1 MSVEVQDR
9 VVRKENQVL
18 LETPGTKDRLVHR
31 ALKETQDQQGPLV
44 RKGNR
49 DSKELRVFQDHRA
62 PLVLLANQEEKVSL
76 DSRVKEVM
84 TALKAL
90 KDQLDPQALQ
100 APQGSWAPLALRD
113 WMGKMENQG

>member
-1 MSVEVQDR
+1 M
-9 VVRKENQVL
+9 VRKENQVL
-18 LETPGTKDRLVHR
+18 LESLGTKDRLAHR

-49 DSKELRVFQDHRA
+49 ASKDLQVFQDHQA

-100 APQGSWAPLALRD
+100 APQGLWAPLALKE
-113 WMGKMENQG
+113 WMEKMENQG